1 MSIKVTPDFLARS
14 ISFRVGLVVL
24 VVLAG
29 VLYLTFKAQTG
40 MPFAK
45 TTEVKAVVSNV
56 HSLKANDAVRQNSKR
71 IGKVKDIEYRDGS
84 ALVTMELDGDVDVYQ
99 DASAAVWDLSAL
111 ATKFVEL
118 DLGTPKSGEL
128 GSEAIPAAQTEDS
141 ADLYQLLDVLDP
153 KTRDAA
159 TQMLRQVG
167 AGAAGHG
174 QDLGQFVVQARD
186 LLDDLGAVSK
196 SLADPDADLTALL
209 QNADL
214 LASRFHGRE
223 DEIADLVHQ
232 TDQTLEAVATDSGTP
247 LRETINRLPSALS
260 DVKGAMDSLQA
271 PLARTGSAMRALEPG
286 AKSLSNS
293 EQNLRGFL
301 REAVPVA
308 KQVPGVAGLAVPAVD
323 DLTSTLS
330 DARPLAPEVRQA
342 VGDLLEPLRVLSYYS
357 TDMAQLFLRGKS
369 FVSQGPNPGV
379 RYARL
384 GVTPGVNTVT
394 GGLLRSGN
402 LPQNQYP
409 APGEAQYDRAQG
421 LPPGLPGKVTP

>member
-186 LLDDLGAVSK
+186 LLDDLGAGV
-196 SLADPDADLTALL
+196 
-209 QNADL
+209 
-214 LASRFHGRE
+214 E
-223 DEIADLVHQ
+223 
-232 TDQTLEAVATDSGTP
+232 VA
-247 LRETINRLPSALS
+247 R
-260 DVKGAMDSLQA
+260 
-271 PLARTGSAMRALEPG
+271 
-286 AKSLSNS
+286 
-293 EQNLRGFL
+293 
-301 REAVPVA
+301 
-308 KQVPGVAGLAVPAVD
+308 
-323 DLTSTLS
+323 
-330 DARPLAPEVRQA
+330 RP
-342 VGDLLEPLRVLSYYS
+342 
-357 TDMAQLFLRGKS
+357 
-369 FVSQGPNPGV
+369 
-379 RYARL
+379 
-384 GVTPGVNTVT
+384 
-394 GGLLRSGN
+394 
-402 LPQNQYP
+402 
-409 APGEAQYDRAQG
+409 
-421 LPPGLPGKVTP
+421 